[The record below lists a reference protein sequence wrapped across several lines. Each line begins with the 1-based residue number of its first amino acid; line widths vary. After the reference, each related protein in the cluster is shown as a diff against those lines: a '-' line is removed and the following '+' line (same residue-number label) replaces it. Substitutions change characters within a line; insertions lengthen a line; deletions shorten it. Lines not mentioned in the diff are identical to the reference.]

1 MTWTPSHR
9 EAALAHV
16 QKVGQ
21 WIQEE
26 RLEFDAR
33 QVESKS
39 LNSLV
44 SYVDRQA
51 EEDLVSGFQSILPGS
66 GVIGEE
72 GDYPWVDQGYNWVI
86 DPLDG
91 TTNFIHN
98 LPPYAVSVAL
108 MDSEGLLW
116 AAVFELGQNML
127 FWAEREQGA
136 WLNGHR
142 LQISNGPEIRQ
153 GLVATGFP
161 YHDFEAMEAYLQ
173 VLRACFQGSRG
184 VRRFGSAATD
194 LAWVAQGRFAAFFEH
209 GLAPWDVAAG
219 VLLVREAGGR
229 VSDFSGQAQTDF
241 ELIHARQ
248 IVAGNPHA
256 QSTLVS
262 WTQCHFSS

>member
-98 LPPYAVSVAL
+98 LPL
-108 MDSEGLLW
+108 C
-116 AAVFELGQNML
+116 
-127 FWAEREQGA
+127 RICC
-136 WLNGHR
+136 LNG
-142 LQISNGPEIRQ
+142 
-153 GLVATGFP
+153 
-161 YHDFEAMEAYLQ
+161 
-173 VLRACFQGSRG
+173 LRRTALGC
-184 VRRFGSAATD
+184 
-194 LAWVAQGRFAAFFEH
+194 
-209 GLAPWDVAAG
+209 
-219 VLLVREAGGR
+219 R
-229 VSDFSGQAQTDF
+229 V
-241 ELIHARQ
+241 
-248 IVAGNPHA
+248 
-256 QSTLVS
+256 
-262 WTQCHFSS
+262 